1 MWRGR
6 SDLHCPHRC
15 ARNNSD
21 RRDPHEAR
29 ISLGAAQVPVPE
41 PLAAMLNRRL
51 RRRPKLC
58 TGGGMIAVPW
68 LVSDL
73 RRRHLDAQSHHD
85 EVAQTGNYRES
96 GV

>member
-1 MWRGR
+1 
-6 SDLHCPHRC
+6 
-15 ARNNSD
+15 
-21 RRDPHEAR
+21 
-29 ISLGAAQVPVPE
+29 
-41 PLAAMLNRRL
+41 MLNRRL